1 MKYNRISADC
11 HLDMPWMPAT
21 LFTENS
27 KRELRDRMPYV
38 EDGPDGPQWVTKSGA
53 NFGLLNGVGP
63 GGAKLIPG
71 QNRRVDIMAET
82 GMFEDG
88 KIGRPEARTA
98 IQRPSDPHL
107 RVKEM
112 ERDGVDA
119 EVIFGILG
127 GASKMQDIEAANH
140 MLEIY
145 NDWLV
150 DFVKPYPDRMIGLA
164 CIPYGDIDHAVA
176 ETYRAAKA
184 GLKGIEVS
192 CSWDMEPMWH
202 PSWEP
207 LWKAV
212 QDVNLPLH
220 FHTFPTTAPRAKQ
233 EEAHVRRAAMFTG
246 VSAFQMGLIHIL
258 AAMMG
263 AGVFERYPNLR
274 VSFGESG
281 VGWIPYALDRM
292 DFEFEDRFRDLM
304 KMKPSE
310 YWQRQCKATF
320 QYDVIG
326 PKLLGVNNLLTVE
339 TLMWGSDYP
348 HTDGIWPES
357 TKYIEEQFAGL
368 SAEDIRKITCD
379 NAAKFY
385 NLTN

>member
-1 MKYNRISADC
+1 MRYNRISADC
-11 HLDMPWMPAT
+11 HLDMPWMPPA
-21 LFTENS
+21 LFTSEASNAL
-27 KRELRDRMPYV
+27 KDRMPYV
-38 EDGPDGPQWVTKSGA
+38 TDGADGPQWVTKAGA

-63 GGAKLIPG
+63 GGAKLVPG

-82 GMFEDG
+82 GMFADG
-88 KIGRPEARTA
+88 KAG
-98 IQRPSDPHL
+98 IQRVSDPHMRL
-107 RVKEM
+107 KEM
-112 ERDGVDA
+112 DRDGVDA

-127 GASKMQDIEAANH
+127 GASKMQDVEAANH

-145 NDWLV
+145 NTWLV
-150 DFVKPYPDRMIGLA
+150 DFCSHYPDRQIGLG
-164 CIPYGDIDHAVA
+164 CIPYGDPEAAVA
-176 ETYRAAKA
+176 EVYRCAKM
-184 GLKGIEVS
+184 GLKGLELS

-207 LWKAV
+207 MWKAV
-212 QDVNLPLH
+212 ADVQLPLH
-220 FHTFPTTAPRAKQ
+220 FHTFPTTAPRAKDMDD
-233 EEAHVRRAAMFTG
+233 ARLRRAAMFTG

-263 AGVFERYPNLR
+263 AGVFERHPNLR

-281 VGWIPYALDRM
+281 IGWIPYALDRM

-304 KMKPSE
+304 KLKPSE

-326 PKLLGVNNLLTVE
+326 PKLIGVNNLMTVD

-357 TKYIEEQFAGL
+357 TKYIDEQFAGL
-368 SAEDIRKITCD
+368 SAEDIKKITCD